1 MRFKR
6 PRAGVSSQTSLS
18 RLVSCKVFQRNIEVT
33 VVCNK
38 TLETVVTFIPKWIL
52 NPKMR
57 LTIALVS
64 TSLLANLLCLVSSA
78 QETIPRVRNEL
89 RAASRTQTFLN
100 LNARKIQ
107 LKSLPQLAEPEE
119 ITSNPPSNLQTKSKS
134 ISVLNSGKDGQSR
147 GNGKSFAQPLQQSS
161 SSHIPKNYEKLG
173 SKTPVR
179 VISTK
184 KDTGG
189 PLPKLAPIFKK
200 LPDTS
205 FAPSP
210 PSAPNRNGFIA
221 GKSPLGNQ
229 AQEQDPIELNDFLG
243 ADDAS
248 SLQANPD
255 SLAEGNTWWK
265 SKVVS
270 PLVENATE
278 QPVDTNSLV
287 YATLQNSPR
296 IRAISQRPLI
306 LEQQIV
312 EAEAD
317 FDPITF
323 VRSQFEDREDPVGDA
338 LSVTKDGSD
347 YLKDHN
353 WTGDI
358 GIRKK
363 LKTGASYELSER
375 LGFQNSN
382 SNFFT
387 PQDQGTATLALNVN
401 QPLMKGRG
409 KYYNESQ
416 ILIAQATS
424 GAAWDTF
431 TAELQDEIQKTVFA
445 YWDLYFDRSVYL
457 QKQRNVAR
465 GEYVLE
471 ILEGRRELDSLP
483 SQITRARSA
492 VKSRQTDLANARRD
506 IRDSQTE
513 LRRLTADRN
522 WQGEQT
528 TEMLPTETPNNVG
541 IDIDLE
547 QVVFKALEN
556 RPEIREAMARAKVKC
571 IDLDI
576 SENELLPEL
585 SLLLGTYVSAL
596 KGDSAVG
603 QAFVDQF
610 GQATPGYSVGLE
622 FKMPYRNR
630 AAQSRV
636 TQSKLELAKIKAVV
650 DEKILNVVAE
660 SQISLRRVNS
670 AKETLDAALQ
680 AIIAARADLEQ
691 SFRRWD
697 SFALIEG
704 DFADG
709 QTPTTALDQLLDSQE
724 RLTNAELV
732 YAEAELELKSSEVRL
747 QRTMGTL
754 LIHENI
760 NFSQSNDN
768 GTPKLNI
775 QQHGDAQVT
784 PQTPSTT
791 SGPRQTNLRSKFLPA
806 NFGYPSRTGR

>member
-1 MRFKR
+1 M
-6 PRAGVSSQTSLS
+6 
-18 RLVSCKVFQRNIEVT
+18 
-33 VVCNK
+33 
-38 TLETVVTFIPKWIL
+38 TFIPKWIP
-52 NPKMR
+52 NSKFW

-64 TSLLANLLCLVSSA
+64 AIAVVNLHRPSVLA
-78 QETIPRVRNEL
+78 QETIPQVRNQL
-89 RAASRTQTFLN
+89 RAGSKTKAFLN
-100 LNARKIQ
+100 LNAKQIQ
-107 LKSLPQLAEPEE
+107 LKSLPQLAPPQEPK
-119 ITSNPPSNLQTKSKS
+119 IRKPTNLRTNSNST
-134 ISVLNSGKDGQSR
+134 SVLN
-147 GNGKSFAQPLQQSS
+147 NGKRNTLNRFKNDFAQQSKIS
-161 SSHIPKNYEKLG
+161 STTGNLDNTKTLG
-173 SKTPVR
+173 TPTSASTV
-179 VISTK
+179 STK
-184 KDTGG
+184 IKNGD
-189 PLPKLAPIFKK
+189 PLPNLAPIFKK

-205 FAPSP
+205 FTPPAPRRRSFIIGK
-210 PSAPNRNGFIA
+210 NRPVT
-221 GKSPLGNQ
+221 KT
-229 AQEQDPIELNDFLG
+229 QEQDPIELNDFLG
-243 ADDAS
+243 TEN
-248 SLQANPD
+248 SLARQSNPD
-255 SLAEGNTWWK
+255 SIAEGNTWWK
-265 SKVVS
+265 SKVIS
-270 PLVENATE
+270 PLVTDATE
-278 QPVDTNSLV
+278 QRVDTNSLV

-306 LEQQIV
+306 LEQQIL

-323 VRSQFEDREDPVGDA
+323 VRSQFEDREDPVGDS
-338 LSVTKDGSD
+338 LSITKDKSSF
-347 YLKDHN
+347 LKDHT
-353 WTGDI
+353 WTGDF

-363 LKTGASYELSER
+363 LKTGASYEFSER

-382 SNFFT
+382 SAFFM

-431 TAELQDEIQKTVFA
+431 TAELQDEIQKTISA
-445 YWDLYFDRSVYL
+445 YWELYFDRSVYL
-457 QKQRNVAR
+457 QKKRNVAR
-465 GEYVLE
+465 GEYILE
-471 ILEGRRELDSLP
+471 ILEGRAELDSLP

-513 LRRLTADRN
+513 LRRLTADKN
-522 WQGEQT
+522 WQAEQT
-528 TEMLPTETPNNVG
+528 TEMLPTETPNTSG
-541 IDIDLE
+541 IDIELE

-571 IDLDI
+571 IDLNI

-596 KGDSAVG
+596 KGDSAIG
-603 QAFVDQF
+603 QAIEDQF
-610 GQATPGYSVGLE
+610 GQVTPGYSVGLE

-630 AAQSRV
+630 AAKSRV
-636 TQSKLELAKIKAVV
+636 TQSKLELAKIRAVV
-650 DEKILNVVAE
+650 DEKVLNVVAE
-660 SQISLRRVNS
+660 SQISLRRVTS

-680 AIIAARADLEQ
+680 AIVAARADLEQ

-732 YAEAELELKSSEVRL
+732 YAEAELELKSSEVQL

-760 NFSQSNDN
+760 NFNQTNSN
-768 GTPKLNI
+768 GTPELNI
-775 QQHGDAQVT
+775 QRQDDSSSQSQSPPIKTGIQ
-784 PQTPSTT
+784 QPS
-791 SGPRQTNLRSKFLPA
+791 LRTKFLPA
-806 NFGYPSRTGR
+806 KLGLPNRDAK

>member
-1 MRFKR
+1 M
-6 PRAGVSSQTSLS
+6 
-18 RLVSCKVFQRNIEVT
+18 
-33 VVCNK
+33 
-38 TLETVVTFIPKWIL
+38 TFIPKWII
-52 NPKMR
+52 NPKLI

-64 TSLLANLLCLVSSA
+64 TSILVNMPPLTVSA
-78 QETIPRVRNEL
+78 QERIPRVRNEL
-89 RAASRTQTFLN
+89 RESGRTKAFLN
-100 LNARKIQ
+100 LNKQQIQ
-107 LKSLPQLAEPEE
+107 LKSLPQLAGGEKKTEKQP
-119 ITSNPPSNLQTKSKS
+119 IDLLPKSKS
-134 ISVLNSGKDGQSR
+134 ISVLKNSKTRLSAS
-147 GNGKSFAQPLQQSS
+147 NGKKVDKSLSQE
-161 SSHIPKNYEKLG
+161 N
-173 SKTPVR
+173 SKPDLNTR
-179 VISTK
+179 SNSTNSIRAISTK
-184 KDTGG
+184 KRTKET
-189 PLPKLAPIFKK
+189 LPDLAPIFKK

-205 FAPSP
+205 FAPS
-210 PSAPNRNGFIA
+210 APKRSDFIR
-221 GKSPLGNQ
+221 GKSPKLTLN
-229 AQEQDPIELNDFLG
+229 QEQDPIELNDFLG
-243 ADDAS
+243 TDDRS
-248 SLQANPD
+248 KQKYNPD

-270 PLVENATE
+270 PIVKNATE
-278 QPVDTNSLV
+278 QQVDTNSLV

-317 FDPITF
+317 FDPIAF
-323 VRSQFEDREDPVGDA
+323 VRSQFEDREDPVGDT
-338 LSVTKDGSD
+338 LSTTTDNSN
-347 YLKDHN
+347 YLKDHT
-353 WTGDI
+353 WTGDF

-382 SNFFT
+382 SSFFT

-401 QPLMKGRG
+401 QPLMRGRG

-431 TAELQDEIQKTVFA
+431 TAELQDEIQKTVSA
-445 YWDLYFDRSVYL
+445 YWELYFDRSVFL

-465 GEYVLE
+465 GQYVLE

-522 WQGEQT
+522 WQAEQT
-528 TEMLPTETPNNVG
+528 IEMLPTETPNNVG
-541 IDIDLE
+541 IEIDLE

-571 IDLDI
+571 IDLNI

-596 KGDSAVG
+596 QGDSAVG
-603 QAFVDQF
+603 KAIVDQF

-630 AAQSRV
+630 AAKSRV

-650 DEKILNVVAE
+650 DEKILNVIAE

-680 AIIAARADLEQ
+680 AIVAARADLEQ

-732 YAEAELELKSSEVRL
+732 YAEAELELKSAEVQL

-760 NFSQSNDN
+760 NFSQINSN
-768 GTPKLNI
+768 GTPELNI
-775 QQHGDAQVT
+775 QRQDSPTVE
-784 PQTPSTT
+784 PQTPTT
-791 SGPRQTNLRSKFLPA
+791 DSKPKKSKLRSKFLPA
-806 NFGYPSRTGR
+806 SFGYPGRSEN

>member
-1 MRFKR
+1 M
-6 PRAGVSSQTSLS
+6 
-18 RLVSCKVFQRNIEVT
+18 
-33 VVCNK
+33 
-38 TLETVVTFIPKWIL
+38 TFVPNWII
-52 NPKMR
+52 NPKLI

-64 TSLLANLLCLVSSA
+64 TSILVKMPLLTVSA
-78 QETIPRVRNEL
+78 QERIPRVRNEL
-89 RAASRTQTFLN
+89 RAASRTKAFLN
-100 LNARKIQ
+100 LNEQQIQ
-107 LKSLPQLAEPEE
+107 LKSLPQLAEAENKTAE
-119 ITSNPPSNLQTKSKS
+119 QSIDLQSKSKS
-134 ISVLNSGKDGQSR
+134 ISVLNNSKPQPSASNRKNTTQSL
-147 GNGKSFAQPLQQSS
+147 SQ
-161 SSHIPKNYEKLG
+161 KN
-173 SKTPVR
+173 SKPDLNTR
-179 VISTK
+179 SNSNSNSTNSIRAISTTK
-184 KDTGG
+184 TTKEA
-189 PLPKLAPIFKK
+189 LPHLAPIFQK

-205 FAPSP
+205 FAPS
-210 PSAPNRNGFIA
+210 APTRGDFIE
-221 GKSPLGNQ
+221 GKSPNFTLN
-229 AQEQDPIELNDFLG
+229 QEQDPIELNDFLG
-243 ADDAS
+243 TDDTS
-248 SLQANPD
+248 KQKNNPD
-255 SLAEGNTWWK
+255 SIAEGSTWWK
-265 SKVVS
+265 PKVVS
-270 PLVENATE
+270 PIVKNATE
-278 QPVDTNSLV
+278 QQVDTNSLV

-317 FDPITF
+317 FDPIAF
-323 VRSQFEDREDPVGDA
+323 VRSQFEDREDPVGDT
-338 LSVTKDGSD
+338 LSTTTDNSS
-347 YLKDHN
+347 YLKDHT
-353 WTGDI
+353 WTGDF

-382 SNFFT
+382 SSFFT

-431 TAELQDEIQKTVFA
+431 TAELQDEIQKTVSA
-445 YWDLYFDRSVYL
+445 YWELYFDRSVFL

-522 WQGEQT
+522 WQAEQT
-528 TEMLPTETPNNVG
+528 IEMLPTETPNNVD
-541 IDIDLE
+541 IEIDLE
-547 QVVFKALEN
+547 QVVFRALEN

-571 IDLDI
+571 IDLNI

-596 KGDSAVG
+596 QGDSAVG
-603 QAFVDQF
+603 KAIVDQF

-630 AAQSRV
+630 AAKSRV

-650 DEKILNVVAE
+650 DEKILNVIAE

-680 AIIAARADLEQ
+680 AIVAARADLEQ

-732 YAEAELELKSSEVRL
+732 YAEAELELKSAEVQL

-754 LIHENI
+754 LIHEKI
-760 NFSQSNDN
+760 NFSQINSN
-768 GTPKLNI
+768 GTPELNI
-775 QQHGDAQVT
+775 QRQDSPTVK
-784 PQTPSTT
+784 PQTPTT
-791 SGPRQTNLRSKFLPA
+791 ESKSPKSKLRSRFLPTS
-806 NFGYPSRTGR
+806 FGFPVRSED

>member
-1 MRFKR
+1 M
-6 PRAGVSSQTSLS
+6 
-18 RLVSCKVFQRNIEVT
+18 
-33 VVCNK
+33 
-38 TLETVVTFIPKWIL
+38 TFIPNWIL
-52 NPKMR
+52 KPKTR
-57 LTIALVS
+57 LSIAFVS

-119 ITSNPPSNLQTKSKS
+119 ITSKKPSDLQTKSKP
-134 ISVLNSGKDGQSR
+134 ISVLNRGEDGKSR
-147 GNGKSFAQPLQQSS
+147 GNQKPFAQPLQQSYS
-161 SSHIPKNYEKLG
+161 SPDPQDQGKLN
-173 SKTPVR
+173 SKTPIR
-179 VISTK
+179 AISTK
-184 KDTGG
+184 KGNGD
-189 PLPKLAPIFKK
+189 PLLKLTPIFKK

-205 FAPSP
+205 FAPSG
-210 PSAPNRNGFIA
+210 PSGPNRSGFIA
-221 GKSPLGNQ
+221 GKSPLSAKTQ
-229 AQEQDPIELNDFLG
+229 QQDPIELNDFLG

-248 SLQANPD
+248 SQQTNPD

-278 QPVDTNSLV
+278 QPVNTNSLV

-338 LSVTKDGSD
+338 LSTTTDGSD

-363 LKTGASYELSER
+363 VKTGASYELSQR

-445 YWDLYFDRSVYL
+445 YWNLYFDRSVYL

-522 WQGEQT
+522 WQAEQT

-541 IDIDLE
+541 VKIDLE

-596 KGDSAVG
+596 KGDSALG
-603 QAFVDQF
+603 QAIVDQF

-732 YAEAELELKSSEVRL
+732 YAEAELELKSSEVKL

-768 GTPKLNI
+768 GTPELNI
-775 QQHGDAQVT
+775 QQRGGAQVT
-784 PQTPSTT
+784 PQTPSAK
-791 SGPRQTNLRSKFLPA
+791 SVPRQPNLRSNFLPA
-806 NFGYPSRTGR
+806 SFGYPGRSDK